1 MRSSLL
7 ADIAYK
13 FGGALPRPSDL
24 RVLLPDTFLAAT
36 RVNAH
41 TWLSVSAHKQLRLCA
56 QHHAALA
63 AQAEQPH
70 SALTVLIPAKLV
82 PAVMPAA
89 CKMRLL
95 HRFPAGSKP
104 YIDGSA
110 RVLPALTEP
119 VELWT
124 SLTLPA
130 RLGAACHAADPSM
143 LFDVHVCG
151 ERAVALIDTG
161 ATRCFVSPRLV
172 AALGLTP
179 TPASCPVTLA
189 DGSPALA
196 ATECRLRVRLH
207 NTVFKLTALV
217 MPLADTF
224 DLILGDDWMCSNRVQ
239 PDPASRSCR
248 YMAKGRWHTVP
259 ALRPA
264 SASPVLADTPVTCE
278 HVSALQFKKFAR
290 KHPHKCFMVLTR
302 PAPAVVAS
310 ATTPAQAHEDPVA
323 SATAHCTPGVQQLV
337 NRYRHLF
344 KDKLPGLPPFR
355 DVGTDVVIP
364 LKPDARP
371 VARPMIRLSQPEMDE
386 VERQV
391 TQLLDGGLIIPSS
404 SAWGAPV
411 LFAKKKDGTL
421 RMVIGYHA
429 TVNPHTLKHAFP
441 IPRLDSL
448 LDEIAGSTVF
458 TSLDLCSAYHQVR
471 LAPEDV
477 EKTTFRTHLGA
488 FSFLVLPFGITN
500 APSAFQRVMAEVFR
514 PIRKHVLLYLD
525 DVLCHAP
532 DPETHE
538 KVLERAFQLLSDH
551 QFYLKLS
558 KCSFQMTEV
567 NYLGHV
573 ISGGKVSPDPKK
585 TQAVADWPTPTNVAQ
600 LRSFVGLATW
610 FRKFIQGF
618 SRLTLPL
625 TALTKQNAPWV
636 WTAECQAAFDAI
648 KQALVSAPVLVLP
661 DFNQPFSVV
670 CDASDYG
677 IGAVLLQNDRPV
689 AYESRRFAP
698 AELNYTVSEKEALA
712 VIHALKVWRCY
723 LESGQEVTLVT
734 DHHPNT
740 YMQNQTNLSRRQAR
754 WSEFLARFNFKWE
767 YRPGRLN
774 VADPLSRHPAFKP
787 APVMAMLS
795 ALLAAVTRGQSRPD
809 PAPAAESAPPRPQP
823 AEQRPRKRARTA
835 APNGPA
841 APAQPAPASER
852 QHTSFA
858 DLSAF
863 RSAYATDPWFA
874 KPRHLRNLA
883 LRDGVWYK
891 GDKLVVPDVPAI
903 KRSILYELHD
913 APYSGHVGIDKTLA
927 AVQRQFWW
935 PGLTSFVTDYVR
947 TCDSCQVHKSANTKP
962 PGLLMPLPTP
972 EGPWDSVSMDFIP
985 GLPMTPSG
993 HDCILVFVC
1002 RLTKMVHIVPTVT
1015 TVTAEQTAQ
1024 LYRDHVWK
1032 HHGTQLTMVSDRG
1045 PQFNSRFMAELT
1057 RLLGTKQCLSTAFH
1071 PQSDGQTERVNRVL
1085 QDMLRHYVSA
1095 QRDDW
1100 DQHLA
1105 AAEFAI
1111 NNADHASTGF
1121 SPFALVYGRAP
1132 RVPFETPAG
1141 QPRPADS
1148 PVKAVAELRARLEA
1162 DLKRAKQL
1170 LNDAKSRQKHYADG
1184 KRSDLSFQPGDMV
1197 LLNTKNIRLKGPSS
1211 RKLTPK
1217 WLGPFAVES
1226 VINPVA
1232 YKLALPS
1239 SMRIHPTFHVSLLK
1253 PYHTSGRVQPPPPPV
1268 EVDEDGGQWFA
1279 IESILDHRVV
1289 RRGRKETREYQI
1301 RWQGYGPDHDSWEPE
1316 DCVAPSEMGE
1326 TLRRYW
1332 NYLGKPLPEEL
1343 LD

>member
-1 MRSSLL
+1 MTIGFWVVTLGFAGLCHKIGFIS
-7 ADIAYK
+7 
-13 FGGALPRPSDL
+13 
-24 RVLLPDTFLAAT
+24 RVLGD
-36 RVNAH
+36 R
-41 TWLSVSAHKQLRLCA
+41 TW
-56 QHHAALA
+56 
-63 AQAEQPH
+63 
-70 SALTVLIPAKLV
+70 
-82 PAVMPAA
+82 
-89 CKMRLL
+89 KM
-95 HRFPAGSKP
+95 F
-104 YIDGSA
+104 
-110 RVLPALTEP
+110 T
-119 VELWT
+119 
-124 SLTLPA
+124 
-130 RLGAACHAADPSM
+130 
-143 LFDVHVCG
+143 
-151 ERAVALIDTG
+151 
-161 ATRCFVSPRLV
+161 
-172 AALGLTP
+172 
-179 TPASCPVTLA
+179 
-189 DGSPALA
+189 
-196 ATECRLRVRLH
+196 
-207 NTVFKLTALV
+207 FKLTALV

-723 LESGQEVTLVT
+723 LESGQEVTWSQTPTCKIRPTCHADKRAGLSSLPAST
-734 DHHPNT
+734 SNGNT
-740 YMQNQTNLSRRQAR
+740 AQGDSMLPTLCHAIRLSSQH
-754 WSEFLARFNFKWE
+754 
-767 YRPGRLN
+767 
-774 VADPLSRHPAFKP
+774 LSWPCSLPCSLPSH
-787 APVMAMLS
+787 
-795 ALLAAVTRGQSRPD
+795 AVSLDLTLR
-809 PAPAAESAPPRPQP
+809 
-823 AEQRPRKRARTA
+823 QRPSLLRLGHSPRSSARA
-835 APNGPA
+835 
-841 APAQPAPASER
+841 SV
-852 QHTSFA
+852 
-858 DLSAF
+858 
-863 RSAYATDPWFA
+863 
-874 KPRHLRNLA
+874 LA
-883 LRDGVWYK
+883 LPRRMA
-891 GDKLVVPDVPAI
+891 PQ
-903 KRSILYELHD
+903 RLH
-913 APYSGHVGIDKTLA
+913 SLRQLA
-927 AVQRQFWW
+927 SASTHPLRICQPFGQFTR
-935 PGLTSFVTDYVR
+935 PT
-947 TCDSCQVHKSANTKP
+947 
-962 PGLLMPLPTP
+962 PGLLN
-972 EGPWDSVSMDFIP
+972 
-985 GLPMTPSG
+985 
-993 HDCILVFVC
+993 LVTCATSHCATGF
-1002 RLTKMVHIVPTVT
+1002 
-1015 TVTAEQTAQ
+1015 
-1024 LYRDHVWK
+1024 
-1032 HHGTQLTMVSDRG
+1032 
-1045 PQFNSRFMAELT
+1045 
-1057 RLLGTKQCLSTAFH
+1057 GTKGTSWWSQMC
-1071 PQSDGQTERVNRVL
+1071 
-1085 QDMLRHYVSA
+1085 
-1095 QRDDW
+1095 
-1100 DQHLA
+1100 
-1105 AAEFAI
+1105 
-1111 NNADHASTGF
+1111 
-1121 SPFALVYGRAP
+1121 
-1132 RVPFETPAG
+1132 
-1141 QPRPADS
+1141 RP
-1148 PVKAVAELRARLEA
+1148 
-1162 DLKRAKQL
+1162 
-1170 LNDAKSRQKHYADG
+1170 
-1184 KRSDLSFQPGDMV
+1184 
-1197 LLNTKNIRLKGPSS
+1197 
-1211 RKLTPK
+1211 
-1217 WLGPFAVES
+1217 
-1226 VINPVA
+1226 
-1232 YKLALPS
+1232 
-1239 SMRIHPTFHVSLLK
+1239 
-1253 PYHTSGRVQPPPPPV
+1253 
-1268 EVDEDGGQWFA
+1268 
-1279 IESILDHRVV
+1279 
-1289 RRGRKETREYQI
+1289 
-1301 RWQGYGPDHDSWEPE
+1301 
-1316 DCVAPSEMGE
+1316 
-1326 TLRRYW
+1326 
-1332 NYLGKPLPEEL
+1332 
-1343 LD
+1343 